1 MENIYKEV
9 DFKTYCKTCEHKD
22 LEEKFDPCN
31 DCLAEPMNANS
42 DNLFTGRRLKM
53 VDSIL
58 VSVDFS
64 NKNDTGVMV
73 VGRKRMNQSVE
84 IINAFQGDEAREL
97 YERLITT
104 KKKEGQK

>member
-1 MENIYKEV
+1 
-9 DFKTYCKTCEHKD
+9 
-22 LEEKFDPCN
+22 
-31 DCLAEPMNANS
+31 
-42 DNLFTGRRLKM
+42 M

-64 NKNDTGVMV
+64 NNNDTGVMV

-84 IINAFQGDEAREL
+84 IINTFQGDEAREL
-97 YERLITT
+97 YEKLVTK

>member
-42 DNLFTGRRLKM
+42 DKPIYWKEHHDAPLWISRTKELRTLK
-53 VDSIL
+53 
-58 VSVDFS
+58 
-64 NKNDTGVMV
+64 
-73 VGRKRMNQSVE
+73 
-84 IINAFQGDEAREL
+84 
-97 YERLITT
+97 
-104 KKKEGQK
+104 